1 MDRVYI
7 HDFVDELNYHAV
19 ILYVDPEVDLD
30 ELLSKLKEDLVNHLY
45 RFNSVRENRLFYIE
59 NCDLQDIKINSN
71 WNELLDLLS
80 EGYSVLQLKKDISGF
95 YAIVPDI
102 YEMRRAELK
111 GENDDPD

>member
-30 ELLSKLKEDLVNHLY
+30 ELLSKLREDLVSHLY
-45 RFNSVRENRLFYIE
+45 RFDSVRENRLFYIE
-59 NCDLQDIKINSN
+59 NCDLQDVTINSN

-95 YAIVPDI
+95 YAVVPDI
-102 YEMRRAELK
+102 YEMRRAKLK
-111 GENDDPD
+111 GENDEN

>member
-1 MDRVYI
+1 MDRIYI
-7 HDFVDELNYHAV
+7 HDFVDELNYRAV
-19 ILYVDPEVDLD
+19 ILYVDLEVDLD

-59 NCDLQDIKINSN
+59 NCDLQDVTINSN

-80 EGYSVLQLKKDISGF
+80 EGHSVLQLKKDISGF
-95 YAIVPDI
+95 YAVVPDI

-111 GENDDPD
+111 GGKDEN